1 MAGAAF
7 PADFLWGISS
17 AALCV
22 EGAASN
28 RAETIWEPFC
38 RRPGAVRDGTSPG
51 QACDQVLLWD
61 QDLETLRRLGV
72 NAYRFSISWARVLG
86 AGGAGGSGGAA
97 GLDHYQRVADSL
109 LAAGILPLAVLY
121 HWDLPQALEEAG
133 GWSNRDTA
141 RRFADHAASMYRA
154 LGDRISTWITH
165 HDPWASAFHGYGSGS
180 LAPGARNEETAVSA
194 AHVLLL
200 SHALALQACA
210 PLRRPGCQIG
220 TALTLAPVLPA
231 APEDEEPAFW
241 ADCYLN
247 RWCLDPL
254 LRGHYPEELLQVY
267 TARHPRL
274 DLRSEDLDALALA
287 RPDFLGVNYFT
298 CRRVGPPADR
308 DSLFSF
314 VRPEGLPRTATGWE
328 VRPEGL
334 RELLLRLDRDYDHP
348 ELLVTANGAAFED
361 SLSEEG
367 TVEDR
372 ERISFL
378 EQHLVEAH
386 RAWREGVRL
395 RGYFPWALLDGFEWS
410 FGYSRP
416 FGLVAVDR
424 QTMKRSWKRSA
435 NWYRDLIAKGSL

>member
-1 MAGAAF
+1 MAGATF
-7 PADFLWGISS
+7 PEGFLWGISS

-22 EGAASN
+22 EDASG

-38 RRPGAVRDGTSPG
+38 RKPGAVLDGASPG
-51 QACDQVLLWD
+51 KACDQLGLWD

-72 NAYRFSISWARVLG
+72 NACRFSISWARVLG
-86 AGGAGGSGGAA
+86 AGGEA
-97 GLDHYQRVADSL
+97 GLDPYQRVVDSL
-109 LAAGILPLAVLY
+109 LAAGIRPLAVLY

-133 GWSNRDTA
+133 GWSQRDTA
-141 RRFADHAASMYRA
+141 RRFADYAAIVYGA
-154 LGDRISTWITH
+154 LGDRVSTWITH
-165 HDPWASAFHGYGSGS
+165 HDPWASAFLGYGSGS
-180 LAPGARNEETAVSA
+180 LAPGVRNEETAVGA

-200 SHALALQACA
+200 SHALAQQACA
-210 PLRRPGCQIG
+210 PLRRAGSRLG
-220 TALTLAPVLPA
+220 VALTLAPVLPA
-231 APEDEEPAFW
+231 TPEDEEPAFW

-254 LRGHYPEELLQVY
+254 LRGRYPEELLQVY
-267 TARHPRL
+267 MARHARL
-274 DLRSEDLDALALA
+274 DLRSEDLDALASA

-298 CRRVGPPADR
+298 SRRVGRPASR

-348 ELLVTANGAAFED
+348 ELLVTANGASFPD
-361 SLSEEG
+361 TLSEEG
-367 TVEDR
+367 MVEDR

-378 EQHLVEAH
+378 ESHLVEAH
-386 RAWREGVRL
+386 KALSAGARL

-424 QTMKRSWKRSA
+424 QTLKRSWKRSA
-435 NWYRDLIAKGSL
+435 YWYRELIEKGAL